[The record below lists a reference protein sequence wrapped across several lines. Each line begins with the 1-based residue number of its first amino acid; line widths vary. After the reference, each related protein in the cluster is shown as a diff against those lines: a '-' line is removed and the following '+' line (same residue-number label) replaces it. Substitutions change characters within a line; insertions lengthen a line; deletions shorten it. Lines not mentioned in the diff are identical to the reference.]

1 MRRSRSL
8 RLVGPLALMV
18 GLMAFGLL
26 GSGLVYLMAAQP
38 ATGEPARFADAVKLQ
53 EQGNFKEA
61 YDVFARYAKDPDTA
75 GRVAADAMNRAVQC
89 LQSLQRQADV
99 DAFRHDVVAAHE
111 THHEVLAAAAQAF
124 LHGDHWGFVVAG
136 KFQRG
141 NNRGGGEYV
150 GTIDRDRVEALQL
163 LVKAMPLVAADKD
176 QNDRYQFYRQ
186 LGDAVMSGREGTEAW
201 RLQELT
207 DLETLPDYQE
217 GQFGWQGRGRGRGRM
232 WGGGGQPKGAPV
244 DADGNPVYYTVPE
257 SWEAAKSDGE
267 RWRWALAQEGK
278 RGARQQADVDWRF
291 ANFLMQQFDVQ
302 TMRQWGVVLP
312 GGNDGKDEIGP
323 FALPGLGEDETIA
336 RLATGIKRFKV
347 PDEFNWIRI
356 FKRLVNDQDL
366 SDPNLGVAEL
376 SVNQLASIFENRQQY
391 ETAAQWWRTGIEKF
405 GPGPSGFRQN
415 SLDQIVKNW
424 GRFEGGS
431 SLPAGKKA
439 TLEYRFRNGKEVRF
453 EAHAVKIP
461 ELLKDIKTYLQSKPR
476 QLDWQKIQIDNI
488 GWQIVEQD
496 NRKYLGETVASWTLA
511 VEPREKHFHRRVTVE
526 TPLEKAGAYLVT
538 ARMSDGNMSRVL
550 IWIDDTVIVRKP
562 GNGKTIYYV
571 ADAASGTPIPRA
583 NMEFFGWRMEYNRK
597 PNQQELFTANFAE
610 ATDADGI
617 TLADPKLMDGNYQW
631 LTTVRTADGRFA
643 HQGFSH
649 VWYGQR
655 HDEEYNETKVY
666 GITDRPVYRPAQPVK
681 FKFWIGQAKYDK
693 DDKSLFAGDQVTVR
707 IHDPQGQEV
716 QKLDLK
722 ADEFGGVLGEYAL
735 PDEAKLGQYNLTLEK
750 PNRYGGSV
758 SFRVEEY
765 KKPEFE
771 VTVDAPDKPV
781 MLGEKITATIK
792 AKYYF
797 GAPVVEGTVKYKV
810 ERSPHNARWYPARP
824 WDWFYGPGY
833 WWFASEANWYPG
845 YGRWGCLAPI
855 PFWIGW
861 NPEPPELV
869 AEQEVEI
876 GKDGTVEVEIDTAL
890 AQELHGDQDHSYTIT
905 AEVVDNSRRV
915 IVGTGNVMVAREPFK
930 VFAWTDRGHYRAG
943 STVKAEFQ
951 ARTVSG
957 KGVKGSGKLLLL
969 KVSYDADGVPK
980 EETVEEWNLDTDAE
994 GHAAQEVKA
1003 AQPGQY
1009 RLSYKVTDAERHT
1022 IEGGY
1027 LFVVAGEGFDG
1038 KSFRFNDLE
1047 LIPEKA
1053 EYAPGEKARVMVNVD
1068 KAKGTVLFF
1077 VRPVNGIYDGKPR
1090 ILRLEGKSVT
1100 EEIEVI
1106 QKDMP
1111 NFFVEAV
1118 TVADGKVHTV
1128 ARELVVP
1135 PEKRVINVEVDPS
1148 ASEYKPGQ
1156 PATVKL
1162 KLTDNDGKPF
1172 VGSMALTMYDRA
1184 VEYISGGSNVPEIR
1198 EFFWKWRRHHNPAT
1212 DSSLNRWF
1220 QQLVKSGEATMQDLG
1235 AFGGLVVE
1243 AEVAQRGAGATKMQ
1257 AARGRR
1263 FSLGGEMME
1272 GAAAPPAP
1280 ASAAPMAADAL
1291 MAKSS
1296 GAAPGGPAGGDGGAE
1311 MVQPTVRTNFA
1322 DSAFWKGDI
1331 TTGAD
1336 GIAEVALTMPEN
1348 LTAWKLR
1355 AWAIGKGTR
1364 VGEGSTEVVTSK
1376 NLLVRLQA
1384 PRFFV
1389 EKDQVFI
1396 TANVHNYLKTEK
1408 AGVVELVL
1416 DGPCLEK
1423 ADRTLNPQKVVIPA
1437 DGEIK
1442 VDFIVSVKQAG
1453 EAVITVKALTDEES
1467 DAMQMK
1473 FPVYVHGMLKTESF
1487 TGVVRPGEEAG
1498 ALTVK
1503 VPAERRINDSLLEIR
1518 YSPTLAGAMVDAL
1531 PYLVDYP
1538 YGCTEQTLNRFLPT
1552 VITQNILKRM
1562 KLDLKAIQAKRTNLN
1577 AQELGDGQKRAEDWR
1592 RGTKNWHDPSWNPVF
1607 DEAEVERMVKVGVKD
1622 LTEMQLSDGGWGWF
1636 SGFGEHSYPHTTA
1649 VVVHGLQIAQQ
1660 NGVALVP
1667 GTLERGI
1674 AWLKQYQDEQIQLL
1688 KIGEEIAAKKREA
1701 KSGERYRSQADDL
1714 DALVYMMLVDSDVAG
1729 PEMQRFLY
1737 RDRTKLS
1744 LYSAAMFGLALHKQQ
1759 QVEQRDMIL
1768 RNIEQFVVTDNENQT
1783 TYIDLPNHAGYWWCW
1798 YGDRVEANAYY
1809 LKLLTQV
1816 NPQDPKAAGLV
1827 KYLLNNRKNAT
1838 YWNSTRDTAVCIE
1851 ALAGY
1856 LTASGEDKPDMT
1868 IEVWI
1873 DGKKHKEVKVTAENL
1888 FSFDNA
1894 FTLVGDAVE
1903 TGEHKIELRKSGK
1916 GPVYWNAYLTN
1927 FSLEDDI
1934 KAAGLEVKVG
1944 RKFYKLTEQKDATAT
1959 VQGARGQVV
1968 EQKVVKY
1975 DRHELANL
1983 DIVKSG
1989 DLIEIEL
1996 EIDSKND
2003 YEYLV
2008 FEDFKAAGFEPVDLQ
2023 SGYLPSGLGAY
2034 VEFRDE
2040 KVAFFVR
2047 QLKRG
2052 KHSVSYR
2059 LRAEIPGQF
2068 SALPT
2073 KAEAMYA
2080 PELKANSDEMK
2091 VRIADRE

>member
-1 MRRSRSL
+1 MRRSF
-8 RLVGPLALMV
+8 GALALTSCALV
-18 GLMAFGLL
+18 CALA
-26 GSGLVYLMAAQP
+26 SGLVYLMAAEQP
-38 ATGEPARFADAVKLQ
+38 ADQRAQAIKLQ
-53 EQGNFKEA
+53 EQGNFREA
-61 YDVFARYAKDPDTA
+61 YDIFARLAKNPQNKGDS
-75 GRVAADAMNRAVQC
+75 VAEELDRGIQC
-89 LQSLQRQADV
+89 LQSLQRQQEVDQFRTDV
-99 DAFRHDVVAAHE
+99 IKAHE
-111 THHEVLAAAAQAF
+111 QDWIVLRKAAQT
-124 LHGDHWGFVVAG
+124 LINGEHWGFVVAG

-150 GTIDRDRVEALQL
+150 GSMERDRVEALQL
-163 LVKAMPLVAADKD
+163 YVRCLPLVADEPSA
-176 QNDRYQFYRQ
+176 NLRGEFYHE
-186 LGDAVMSGREGTEAW
+186 LSDAVMFDRQGGEAW
-201 RLQELT
+201 QLQALT
-207 DLETLPDYQE
+207 DLATLPDYE
-217 GQFGWQGRGRGRGRM
+217 EAGYGRPMRGRGRM
-232 WGGGGQPKGAPV
+232 WMGPRGGAGKGAPV
-244 DADGNPVYYTVPE
+244 DSEGKPVFHTLPE
-257 SWEAAKSDGE
+257 SWEAAKSDGQ
-267 RWRWALAQEGK
+267 RWRWALEQEAKLGESQ
-278 RGARQQADVDWRF
+278 RADVEWRF
-291 ANFLMQQFDVQ
+291 ANFLIQQFDVQ
-302 TMRQWGVVLP
+302 TMQQWGIVLP
-312 GGNDGKDEIGP
+312 RSEDDKDESGP
-323 FALPGLGEDETIA
+323 FALAGLGEDETIA
-336 RLATGIKRFKV
+336 RLATGVKRFKL
-347 PDEFNWIRI
+347 PDEFNWIKI
-356 FKRLVNDQDL
+356 LTRLVGA
-366 SDPNLGVAEL
+366 PNQGVAEL

-391 ETAAQWWRTGIEKF
+391 ETAAKWWRTGIEKF
-405 GPGPSGFRQN
+405 GPGPNGFRQN

-431 SLPAGKKA
+431 SLPAGEKA
-439 TLEYRFRNGKEVRF
+439 TLEYRFRNGKEVAF
-453 EAHAVKIP
+453 EAYAVKVP
-461 ELLKDIKTYLQSKPR
+461 ELLRDIKAYIQSKPK
-476 QLDWQKIQIDNI
+476 QLDWQQIQIDNV
-488 GWQIVEQD
+488 GWRIVEQ
-496 NRKYLGETVASWTLA
+496 NEKKYLGDKVADWKLA
-511 VEPREKHFHRRVTVE
+511 VEPREKHFDRRVTVE
-526 TPLEKAGAYLVT
+526 TPLEKAGAYLIT
-538 ARMSDGNMSRVL
+538 AKMADGNTSRVL

-571 ADAASGTPIPRA
+571 ADAASGTPVAKA
-583 NMEFFGWRMEYNRK
+583 NMEFFGWRVEYNRK
-597 PNQQELFTANFAE
+597 PNQQEVITANFAE

-617 TLADPKLMDGNYQW
+617 ILADPKLMDGNYQW

-643 HQGFSH
+643 HQGFTH

-655 HDEEYNETKVY
+655 HDAEYNETKVY
-666 GITDRPVYRPAQPVK
+666 GITDRPVYRPNQPVK
-681 FKFWIGQAKYDK
+681 FKFWIGQAKYDQ
-693 DDKSLFAGDQVTVR
+693 DDKSRFAGRKVEAE
-707 IHDPQGQEV
+707 IHDPQGNSV
-716 QKLDLK
+716 YKKTLT
-722 ADEFGGVLGEYAL
+722 ADEFGGILDEYPL
-735 PDEAKLGQYNLTLEK
+735 SEDAKLGQYNLTVSS
-750 PNRYGGSV
+750 PNQFGGSV
-758 SFRVEEY
+758 GFRVEEY

-771 VTVDAPDKPV
+771 VTVDAPEKPV
-781 MLGEKITATIK
+781 MLGEKITAKIK

-797 GAPVVEGTVKYKV
+797 GAPVAEGTVKYKV
-810 ERSPHNARWYPARP
+810 ERSAHNARWYPARP

-833 WWFASEANWYPG
+833 WWFASESSWYPG
-845 YGRWGCLAPI
+845 FARWGCLRPI
-855 PFWIGW
+855 PFWVGW

-869 AEQEVEI
+869 SEQEVKI
-876 GKDGTVEVEIDTAL
+876 GQDGTVDVEIDTAL
-890 AQELHGDQDHSYTIT
+890 AKALHGDEDHSYTIT

-915 IVGTGNVMVAREPFK
+915 IVGTGNVLVARQPFK

-943 STVKAEFQ
+943 STIKAEFQ
-951 ARTVSG
+951 ARTVAG
-957 KGVKGSGKLLLL
+957 KGVKGKGQLLLL
-969 KVSYDADGVPK
+969 KVTYDADGKPK
-980 EETVEEWNLDTDAE
+980 EETVEEWALDTNADGQAK
-994 GHAAQEVKA
+994 QEVKA

-1009 RLSYKVTDAERHT
+1009 RLSYKVTDAEQHT

-1027 LFVVAGEGFDG
+1027 LFVVAGDGFDG
-1038 KSFRFNDLE
+1038 KSYRFNDLE

-1053 EYAPGEKARVMVNVD
+1053 EYTPGEKARVMVNID

-1077 VRPVNGIYDGKPR
+1077 VRPVNGIYEGKPKV
-1090 ILRLEGKSVT
+1090 LRLEGKSIT
-1100 EEIEVI
+1100 EEIDVI

-1128 ARELVVP
+1128 AKELVVP

-1148 ASEYKPGQ
+1148 AEEYKPGQ
-1156 PATVKL
+1156 QATVKL
-1162 KLTDNDGKPF
+1162 KLTDDQGQPF

-1184 VEYISGGSNVPEIR
+1184 VEYISGGSNVAEIR
-1198 EFFWKWRRHHNPAT
+1198 EFFWKWRRHHNPST
-1212 DSSLNRWF
+1212 QDSLQRWF
-1220 QQLVKSGEATMQDLG
+1220 QQIVKNGEAAMQDIG
-1235 AFGGLVVE
+1235 VFGGLTVE
-1243 AEVAQRGAGATKMQ
+1243 SEEMAEKKDGFARAAGAVMRKGMTLSARGAAP
-1257 AARGRR
+1257 
-1263 FSLGGEMME
+1263 GG
-1272 GAAAPPAP
+1272 PPMP
-1280 ASAAPMAADAL
+1280 MAAPMAADAVSEAAGA
-1291 MAKSS
+1291 MG
-1296 GAAPGGPAGGDGGAE
+1296 GAAGGGGGGGE
-1311 MVQPTVRTNFA
+1311 MVEPTVRTNFA

-1336 GIAEVALTMPEN
+1336 GTAEVALTMPEN

-1408 AGVVELVL
+1408 AGTVELVL
-1416 DGPCLEK
+1416 DGPSLEK
-1423 ADRTLNPQKVVIPA
+1423 ADRTLNPMKVVIPA
-1437 DGEIK
+1437 GGEIK
-1442 VDFIVSVKQAG
+1442 VDFLVNVKQVG

-1487 TGVVRPGEEAG
+1487 TGVVRPNEESG
-1498 ALTVK
+1498 TLSIK

-1562 KLDLKAIQAKRTNLN
+1562 NLDLKAIQAKRTNLN
-1577 AQELGDGQKRAEDWR
+1577 AQELGDGAKRAEDWAR
-1592 RGTKNWHDPSWNPVF
+1592 LTKGWHHEAKNPVF

-1636 SGFGEHSYPHTTA
+1636 SGFGEHSWPHTTA

-1667 GTLERGI
+1667 GTLERGVE
-1674 AWLKQYQDEQIQLL
+1674 WLKRYQTEQALLL
-1688 KIGEEIAAKKREA
+1688 KIGEEITAKKREA
-1701 KSGERYRSQADDL
+1701 KPGESYRTQANDL
-1714 DALVYMMLVDSDVAG
+1714 DSMVYMILVDADVAS

-1759 QVEQRDMIL
+1759 QIEQRDMVI
-1768 RNIEQFVVTDNENQT
+1768 RNIDQFVVTDNENQT
-1783 TYIDLPNHAGYWWCW
+1783 TYIDLPNHAGYWWFW

-1809 LKLLTQV
+1809 LKLLTKV
-1816 NPQDPKAAGLV
+1816 NPQDPKAAGIV
-1827 KYLLNNRKNAT
+1827 KYLLNNRKHAT

-1851 ALAGY
+1851 ALAEY

-1873 DGKKHKEVKVTAENL
+1873 DGKKHKDVKVSAENL

-1903 TGEHKIELRKSGK
+1903 TGEHKIELKKAGK
-1916 GPVYWNAYLTN
+1916 GPIYWNAYLTN
-1927 FSLEDDI
+1927 FTLEDNLT
-1934 KAAGLEVKVG
+1934 AAGLEVKVG
-1944 RKFYKLTEQKDATAT
+1944 RKFYKLTEKEDATAL
-1959 VQGARGQVV
+1959 VQGASGQAID
-1968 EQKVVKY
+1968 QKVLKY
-1975 DRHELANL
+1975 DREELANL
-1983 DIVKSG
+1983 ATVKSG

-2003 YEYLV
+2003 YEYLM
-2008 FEDFKAAGFEPVDLQ
+2008 FEDFKAAGFEPVDLR
-2023 SGYLPSGLGAY
+2023 SGYLPSSLGAY

-2052 KHSVSYR
+2052 KHSMSYR

-2091 VRIADRE
+2091 VKIADRE